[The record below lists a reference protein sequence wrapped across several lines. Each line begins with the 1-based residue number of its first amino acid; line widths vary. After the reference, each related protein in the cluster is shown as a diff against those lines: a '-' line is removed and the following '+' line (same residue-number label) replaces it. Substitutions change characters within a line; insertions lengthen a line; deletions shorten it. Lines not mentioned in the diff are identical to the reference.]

1 MRREDEFKR
10 GKICTSHDAKLF
22 SPQWHGHK
30 YNSSL
35 SENQRSIATFI
46 LIENEFI
53 EFLTVSI
60 LFTIFAALTL
70 S

>member
-1 MRREDEFKR
+1 MNSSAGRYAHLM
-10 GKICTSHDAKLF
+10 TQKLF
-22 SPQWHGHK
+22 SSQWHGHK

-35 SENQRSIATFI
+35 SENQWSIATFI
-46 LIENEFI
+46 VIENEFI

-60 LFTIFAALTL
+60 IFTIFAALTL